1 MSENERNDYINPE
14 MPRDIDSEKAVLN
27 VMLTDSESAE
37 IAIDILI
44 PEDFYM
50 KEHQEIFRAVKKM
63 YFDGVQIDTLT
74 VYSRLE
80 EMKSAEVIGGRG
92 YLYEITQDIVNNKA
106 ATDYAKNIIKKAK
119 MRRLIAAANDIRSA
133 AFDGTEDPEMVLDA
147 AERTIYNIAAKQ
159 AAKDYQQIGQV
170 LENSLIEI
178 ENTVTHKG
186 KAGGVKTG
194 FNRID
199 SIVGGFKPGQMIVLA
214 ARPGMGKTALA
225 LNVAVNAARDEKT
238 VLIFSMEMTNI
249 DLGNRF
255 LSMSSNID
263 LQSMGKGDLSP
274 EDMEMLVE
282 GMESLG
288 DKNIYM
294 ADTQNLTILDMKN
307 KCRRLKK
314 EKGLDLI
321 IIDYLQL
328 MNAPIK
334 SDNREREIS
343 YLSRSVKQMA
353 IEIGVPIIL
362 LSQLSRE
369 VEKRKKHTPQLAD
382 LRESGAI
389 EQDADIVMFIKRED
403 YYEGADDEAFS
414 RGSVNAEVMISK
426 NRNGP
431 TGKAELAWIGQYTKF
446 GNLEIEDI

>member
-1 MSENERNDYINPE
+1 MSENERNDYINPD

-37 IAIDILI
+37 IAIDILN

-63 YFDGVQIDTLT
+63 YFDGVKIDTLT
-74 VYSRLE
+74 VYSKLE
-80 EMKSAEVIGGRG
+80 EMKSAGVIGGRS

-119 MRRLIAAANDIRSA
+119 MRRLIEAANEIRSA
-133 AFDGTEDPEMVLDA
+133 AFDGAEDPEMVLDA
-147 AERTIYNIAAKQ
+147 AERTIYNIATKQ
-159 AAKDYQQIGQV
+159 ATKDYQQIGQV

-178 ENTVTHKG
+178 ENTITHKG

-225 LNVAVNAARDEKT
+225 LNVTVNAARDEKT
-238 VLIFSMEMTNI
+238 VLIFSMEMTNK

-263 LQSMGKGDLSP
+263 LQAMVKGDLSH
-274 EDMEMLVE
+274 EDMEMLAE
-282 GMESLG
+282 GMESLE

-343 YLSRSVKQMA
+343 YLSRSFKQMA

-403 YYEGADDEAFS
+403 YYEGADDEAFN
-414 RGSVNAEVMISK
+414 RDSVNAEIMISK

>member
-307 KCRRLKK
+307 KCRRLTK

>member
-14 MPRDIDSEKAVLN
+14 MPRDIDSEKAILN

-80 EMKSAEVIGGRG
+80 EMKSAEVIGGRS